1 MSSEGNVLGYG
12 NTNGYGNDND
22 NGFNHQGHE
31 GSRTAHQD
39 FLLRGPSWA
48 WLKQLIFNNL
58 KIPQLFCQAVV
69 FF

>member
-1 MSSEGNVLGYG
+1 VSSEGNVLGYG

-48 WLKQLIFNNL
+48 WLKQL
-58 KIPQLFCQAVV
+58 
-69 FF
+69 